1 MDVAGKLY
9 PTGRI
14 GTTNY
19 ILTPENIV
27 NDMINM
33 LPADFW
39 TPDVKV
45 LDIFSKSGRFL
56 MAAYKKLFNSPYLAD
71 MDIAKRKRHILS
83 EQLSNTLGRCSTL
96 LLHHCTKA
104 IAVLVMPPR
113 SRCRRLRR
121 TVNAMGGVIRE
132 CHCAI
137 SRKGELVAY
146 YYPPVKT
153 F

>member
-71 MDIAKRKRHILS
+71 MDIAKRKHHIL
-83 EQLSNTLGRCSTL
+83 
-96 LLHHCTKA
+96 
-104 IAVLVMPPR
+104 
-113 SRCRRLRR
+113 
-121 TVNAMGGVIRE
+121 
-132 CHCAI
+132 
-137 SRKGELVAY
+137 
-146 YYPPVKT
+146 
-153 F
+153 